1 MLKFV
6 LKFVYSLF
14 STVII
19 FTFRSCL
26 LFVLIVRFICL
37 FWIVVKDG
45 FFIIF
50 GIFGSVCDAITD
62 RNAHFFIIS

>member
-19 FTFRSCL
+19 FIFGSCL

-45 FFIIF
+45 FFVIF
-50 GIFGSVCDAITD
+50 GIFGVVCDAITN
-62 RNAHFFIIS
+62 RNARFFIIS